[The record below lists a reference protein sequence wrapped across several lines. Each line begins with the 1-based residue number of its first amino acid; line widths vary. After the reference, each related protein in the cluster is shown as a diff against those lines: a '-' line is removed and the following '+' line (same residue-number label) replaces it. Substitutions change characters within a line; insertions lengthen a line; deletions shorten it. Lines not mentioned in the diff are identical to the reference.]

1 MANWWSLFREIRG
14 RSEKGQVCDRT
25 VEETWCFWKIS
36 FAELECHER
45 QSGSLVG
52 LQDRPRLAILPFVFS
67 LQIAPTQVCWA
78 FYVRWQR
85 VERGTTRIRAAVRRA
100 AVDRYILPTG
110 PTATNLLQRVC
121 CCGPIPVETDGRRLP
136 DICIDDP
143 ALHSMRA
150 VTIIRLGLCDC
161 WHI

>member
-52 LQDRPRLAILPFVFS
+52 LQDRPRLAIFPFVFS

-85 VERGTTRIRAAVRRA
+85 GTTRIRAPRCCAPCSSRSIYPADWTHSNKLAAASLLLWAHTGRDRRTPTP
-100 AVDRYILPTG
+100 RYMHRWPCS
-110 PTATNLLQRVC
+110 P
-121 CCGPIPVETDGRRLP
+121 
-136 DICIDDP
+136 
-143 ALHSMRA
+143 
-150 VTIIRLGLCDC
+150 
-161 WHI
+161 